1 MVKSIDFFIMFLSMT
16 DKNEFE
22 KKKKQI
28 VKISDPKKL
37 EEIKHLE
44 GRAIVK
50 VDSGKSILG
59 RTILQF
65 STGIQTLFEKL
76 MKANDDTVKAMKL
89 TELAFEYEAQAYK
102 ELTAAY
108 SSINVIF
115 YYINSQQKFQI
126 YSMV

>member
-1 MVKSIDFFIMFLSMT
+1 MPPLNKKGIKSKIKTKLIHKRVGWLQKFFDEIQRNKMVKSIDFFIMFLSMT

-65 STGIQTLFEKL
+65 STGIQTDRKS
-76 MKANDDTVKAMKL
+76 V
-89 TELAFEYEAQAYK
+89 
-102 ELTAAY
+102 
-108 SSINVIF
+108 V
-115 YYINSQQKFQI
+115 
-126 YSMV
+126 